1 MNDNGLTDPYR
12 RHLNYLRL
20 SITDRCNLRCI
31 YCTPRELI
39 PKLRHREV
47 LRYEELLRIVR
58 LGASM
63 GITKVRI
70 TGGEPLVRKGV
81 CRFLAEISA
90 IDQLS
95 DISLT
100 TNGVLLESR
109 LEKLWAAGVRR
120 INISLDTLD
129 RKKFEQI
136 TGVDAFEAVWSGI
149 QAALA
154 AGFSPVKINT
164 VALRGIN
171 DDELVALARL
181 AIDYPLHVRFIEHMP
196 IGRSVVTDN
205 NPLLAPEIRK
215 RIQPLGDL
223 VPVENGSSDGP
234 AERYRMPG
242 APGEIG
248 LIRPLSHH
256 FCSRCNRLR
265 LTASGMLRP
274 CLLSDRDEDLRPPLR
289 KGLLAEDLTAVFL
302 RAGQD
307 KPRSHTLAEKNADD
321 ICAQMCAIG
330 G

>member
-1 MNDNGLTDPYR
+1 MNPNGLTDKYR

-39 PKLRHREV
+39 PKLRHNEI
-47 LRYEELLRIVR
+47 LRYEELLRLVR
-58 LGASM
+58 IGASL
-63 GITKVRI
+63 GITKVRV

-81 CRFLAEISA
+81 YHFLSEMSA

-100 TNGVLLESR
+100 TNGVLLEPH
-109 LEKLWAAGVRR
+109 LEKLWAAGIRR
-120 INISLDTLD
+120 MNISLDTLD
-129 RKKFEQI
+129 RKKFEKI
-136 TGVDAFEAVWSGI
+136 TGVDGFDAVWNGI
-149 QAALA
+149 RAALA

-171 DDELVALARL
+171 DDELPALAGL
-181 AIDYPLHVRFIEHMP
+181 ALKYPLHVRFIEHMP
-196 IGRSVVTDN
+196 IGRALVKDS
-205 NPLLAPEIRK
+205 NPLLAPEILE
-215 RIQPLGDL
+215 RIQPLGEL
-223 VPVENGSSDGP
+223 VPVENGSNDGP
-234 AERYRMPG
+234 AERYRLAG

-274 CLLSDRDEDLRPPLR
+274 CLLSDREEDLRTPLR
-289 KGLLAEDLTAVFL
+289 KGLLDDDLRAVFL
-302 RAGQD
+302 RAVHD
-307 KPRSHTLAEKNADD
+307 KPRCHTLAEKDPVD
-321 ICAQMCAIG
+321 VCAQMCAIG